1 MTGRVRINQVN
12 APIKKV
18 HKNTEQEI
26 IVITSDRLELVLQK
40 HLKYLERR
48 KEWIAP
54 LGLLLAIV
62 TTFCTA
68 TFKNAFFSADTWKAI
83 FVMAGVV
90 SLVWLIKSGW
100 ASFRSPDIGEV
111 MNKIKQNSDTQTNI
125 QIQKAGADPGS

>member
-18 HKNTEQEI
+18 HENTEQEL

-40 HLKYLERR
+40 HLKNLERR

-68 TFKNAFFSADTWKAI
+68 TFKDAFFAADTWKAI
-83 FVMAGVV
+83 FVMAGVA
-90 SLVWLIKSGW
+90 SFVWLIKSGW
-100 ASFRSPDIGEV
+100 ASFRAPDIGVV
-111 MNKIKQNSDTQTNI
+111 MNKIKQSSDSQAHT
-125 QIQKAGADPGS
+125 QIQKAGANAGS